1 MKTNRTK
8 EKIRKIVAV
17 FLALTLIN
25 QFVFPTV
32 CFALTSGPSQPEV
45 ESFEPVST
53 NQMVDL
59 FSGDFNYNIPLLTV
73 PGPNGGY
80 PVNLAY
86 HAGISMEQEASW
98 VGLGWNIN
106 PGVITRNMR
115 GLPDDLSG
123 ENVKKTFSVK
133 PNITAGFSISSLSLP
148 NNVELFG
155 FDAAI
160 KTKTF
165 QVRYNTYK
173 GLGYSY
179 SSSKTFM
186 NKSKEHAMSNPYL
199 NSCENLKF
207 TSGIDFDSQN
217 GIGVQ
222 PSISFAKQ
230 IQSSKTIR
238 YNEFNAGMKY
248 HSRSGISALTL
259 QVTTNK
265 YRPIY
270 FKGSK
275 NIKHSMTDASIKR
288 FQDGNAYPGR
298 GAGMS
303 FSAGSFIP
311 KSTNSFDGFSASGF
325 FKSGPSTGPVHFSK
339 AREVFISFEG
349 VLDKYHDYPAYGYLY
364 SQERGSAEDDALMD
378 FNRTAEFAITK
389 DAPSLPVPIM
399 TNDVYSVTGQGM
411 GMTFRPYRS
420 DVGVLY
426 DPKQTSDF
434 GSARLG
440 NEPSVPT
447 QHGGFNVALSYTHSY
462 SGKWKDKWDELDG
475 TYEFNSDFYF
485 KASGEQTA
493 DADTYGE
500 TERFGGENP
509 VDFRIGT
516 SFDGTLSWE
525 PEVYNKRPHIND
537 NVLAYNGR
545 HQKASRSQNIE
556 YRTRGQIVGSPD
568 YTGRAANIYT
578 EGYFPSSS
586 VSGAQYDFTQTYS
599 GAVKEK
605 QIGDISILNPEGS
618 RYVYGIPVYNIS
630 DKDAFFSTD
639 QLSTFSRTTSYSTQQ
654 ATTDNNSG
662 SEHLYSSTEIP
673 PYAYAYLLTA
683 IYSPDYVDVTGN
695 GPTEDDLG
703 YYVKFNYSKITNYNW
718 RSPYFKA
725 SYDQGFHSN
734 DKDDKAAYS
743 FGEKEVYYM
752 NSIETKT
759 HIAEFGISSRKDGF
773 GAAQEENLT
782 TTSYGQAQRKLDEIR
797 LYSKADRITPL
808 KTVHFVYSY
817 NLCGEVDN
825 NDKTA
830 DASANVEGANTKHGK
845 LTLTQVYFTYKNNA
859 KGSLSPYKFYYR
871 EDQPAYNPDYN
882 LDQMDCWGNYKP
894 DELVS
899 ASPTRNEEFPYVDQ
913 NADNRDDVDKY
924 AAAWN
929 LYQVTLPSGGQIT
942 VDYESDDY
950 AYVQNKLAMQMCPIE
965 CTGKDSDGNTTR
977 NTSETSLGETD
988 SDVNNRLYFTL
999 PIKAFSTADISKYID
1014 GLTDMYFKVYMKVP
1028 KVQDNEGGFTQDN
1041 HDYVEGYCKI
1051 DPSKCGIDITSGTS
1065 TTGYTRGYI
1074 YAKSVSV
1081 SSLNLGTKKVHP
1093 IRKATWEYLKMHR
1106 SDLLYPSNPFSDD
1119 DILSLNA
1126 FESIVSLFND
1136 FTSMLLGYYNACLIK
1151 GFSKEMELT
1160 SAHPSVIRLNNPI
1173 KCKAGGGHRVKKISI
1188 SDKWSALTGSAES
1201 DFSYGQEYI
1210 YTARD
1215 FSSYGVAEYEPMI
1228 GGAENPLHL
1237 PTDKFST
1244 ERRMMLNDKNFYMEY
1259 PLCEAYY
1266 PGANVGYSKVIVR
1279 NLSRLD
1285 QYGDDINK
1293 KTASG
1298 YGVTEFYTA
1307 KDFPVREYPTAVQ
1320 HKQYTPFGIFIP
1332 FIGQQEFNNNGYS
1345 QGYSVELNDMHGK
1358 LKAQS
1363 SFAFN
1368 SDYTD
1373 PDKAV
1378 SRTEFI
1384 YNTTSD
1390 YNPNATNR
1398 LLNLVTV
1405 LDGDADYRMAMM
1417 GQQIDFFYDMDQ
1429 HSTTSL
1435 QAGLQTNVDD
1445 AAIGVFIPTFIPTL
1459 NYSFSMFRSVV
1470 AMKVINKTGILV
1482 ETRSRNQ
1489 SSQTIE
1495 KSLMF
1500 DSKTGAP
1507 VLTSV
1512 TNDFDAPVYTYNFP
1526 AHWSYDAM
1534 GAASKN
1540 YNLTLGNVGNVNS
1553 GNYYVF
1559 NTSSGFNDADLVNYF
1574 SIGDKVK
1581 ITNSSGTS
1589 YCWVA
1594 SFNNSGYGVRLID
1607 ESGTTVPVGAI
1618 SFLQVVRS
1626 GRTNQTATTSGTI
1639 VSLQN
1644 PVTGPRI
1651 FPLFSAFNTALFNSE
1666 GMPASVTYD
1675 DCASG
1680 ESKTIYITIGSDYI
1694 KFTDDLECDIRCA
1707 CEGFIHLDPA
1717 VLALDCNQMVFTKRG
1732 KKVLIEYDN
1741 GSSIQEFYGTWED
1754 ENNCYPECMDG
1765 VLHAEAYRF
1774 TDKWSFDYADANV
1787 PSSLI
1792 GKTNGYRYGFR
1803 GIWRGESSYAFQID
1817 RKQSSPQTDIA
1828 KDGTY
1833 ENFVLFH
1840 WDPENLHST
1849 TNYDNP
1855 QWTFSSAETK
1865 YSPYGFNI
1873 EARNALN
1880 IYSAALYGYNSSVST
1895 AVASNATYYEIATDG
1910 FEDYTS
1916 NTYPGGSAP
1925 GHGHLKLRT
1934 SGNAPDLET
1943 DHVHSGKIS
1952 MNLDNAVDYN
1962 SIPVVTASLLNPNI
1976 PGAFPSAFSVVAG
1989 KKYTITAWVY
1999 SAAAGAIPSITVT
2012 NGLSVSTVVM
2022 PQKIEGWQHIETTF
2036 TAPSTGTVS
2045 IHLQYTGGN
2054 ATERLDD
2061 IRIQPFESA
2070 MKTFVYDPVTLWLVA
2085 TLDDRNFATF
2095 YSYDEEGVLVQ
2106 VKSETE
2112 KGIFTSQ
2119 TSRNNVHH

>member
-123 ENVKKTFSVK
+123 EKVEKTFSVK
-133 PNITAGFSISSLSLP
+133 PNITAGFSTSSLTWH
-148 NNVELFG
+148 NNIEVFG
-155 FDAAI
+155 FDAAT

-165 QVRYNTYK
+165 QIRYNSYK

-179 SSSKTFM
+179 SSSKTFGH
-186 NKSKEHAMSNPYL
+186 KSKENPDLFAYEGLRFMS
-199 NSCENLKF
+199 
-207 TSGIDFDSQN
+207 GVDFDSQN

-230 IQSSKTIR
+230 IKSSKGIR
-238 YNEFNAGMKY
+238 YNEFSTGMKY

-259 QVTTNK
+259 QAGRHRIQNAV
-265 YRPIY
+265 
-270 FKGSK
+270 SK
-275 NIKHSMTDASIKR
+275 
-288 FQDGNAYPGR
+288 

-303 FSAGSFIP
+303 FSAGSFVP
-311 KSTNSFDGFSASGF
+311 KSTNSLDGFSASGF
-325 FKSGPSTGPVHFSK
+325 FKSGPSAGPVHFSK
-339 AREVFISFEG
+339 ATEVFISFEG
-349 VLDKYHDYPAYGYLY
+349 ILDKYHDYPAYGYLY
-364 SQERGSAEDDALMD
+364 SQERGAAEDDALMD

-426 DPKQTSDF
+426 DPRQTSDF

-440 NEPSVPT
+440 NEPSAPP
-447 QHGGFNVALSYTHSY
+447 QHGGFNLAVSYTHSY

-485 KASGEQTA
+485 KAAGEQTA
-493 DADTYGE
+493 DADAYGE
-500 TERFGGENP
+500 TDRFGGESP

-525 PEVYNKRPHIND
+525 PEVYNKRPRSNV
-537 NVLAYNGR
+537 NVLTYNNR
-545 HQKASRSQNIE
+545 SQRARRSQNIE
-556 YRTRGQIVGSPD
+556 YRTRGQIFSSPD
-568 YTGRAANIYT
+568 YNGRSANIYS
-578 EGYFPSSS
+578 ENAFPSSS
-586 VSGAQYDFTQTYS
+586 VSGSQYDFTQTYS
-599 GAVKEK
+599 GKVKEK
-605 QIGDISILNPEGS
+605 QLGDISILNPEGS

-630 DKDAFFSTD
+630 DKSAFFSID
-639 QLSTFSRTTSYSTQQ
+639 QPSTFSRTTTYSSQQ
-654 ATTDNNSG
+654 ASTNNNSG
-662 SEHLYSSTEIP
+662 SEHLYSSTEMP

-695 GPTEDDLG
+695 GPSEDDLG
-703 YYVKFNYSKITNYNW
+703 YYVKFNYTKIDDNNPTHNNYRW
-718 RSPYFKA
+718 RSPYFNA

-743 FGEKEVYYM
+743 FGEKEIYFM

-759 HIAEFGISSRKDGF
+759 HIAEFQISPRKDGF
-773 GAAQEENLT
+773 GAAEEDNLT
-782 TTSYGQAQRKLDEIR
+782 TNGYGQAQRKLDEIR
-797 LYSKADRITPL
+797 LFSKANRITPL

-817 NLCGEVDN
+817 NLCGNVDN
-825 NDKTA
+825 NDNTA
-830 DASANVEGANTKHGK
+830 DASLNVVDGNTKQGK
-845 LTLTQVYFTYKNNA
+845 LTLTQVYFTYKNNK

-871 EDQPAYNPDYN
+871 EDLPAYNPDYN

-894 DELVS
+894 DELVG
-899 ASPTRNEEFPYVDQ
+899 ASQTRNEEFPYVDQ
-913 NADNRDDVDKY
+913 NIDNRDDVDKY

-965 CTGKDSDGNTTR
+965 FTGKESDGDITR
-977 NTSETSLGETD
+977 ATSQSTLGETD
-988 SDVNNRLYFTL
+988 ADVNNRLYFTL
-999 PIKAFSTADISKYID
+999 PIQSFNTADISKYID

-1028 KVQDNEGGFTQDN
+1028 KVQDNQGGFTQDN
-1041 HDYVEGYCKI
+1041 YDYVEGYCKI
-1051 DPSKCGIDITSGTS
+1051 DPTKCGIDITSASSG
-1065 TTGYTRGYI
+1065 GYTRGFVYV
-1074 YAKSVSV
+1074 KSVSV
-1081 SSLNLGTKKVHP
+1081 TSLNLGNKKVHP

-1106 SDLLYPSNPFSDD
+1106 NDLLYPSNPFTDD

-1136 FTSMLLGYYNACLIK
+1136 FSSMLLGYYNACLIK
-1151 GFSKEMELT
+1151 GFSKEMEIT

-1188 SDKWSALTGSAES
+1188 SDKWSALTSNAEA

-1244 ERRMMLNDKNFYMEY
+1244 ERRMMLNDKSFYMEY

-1285 QYGDDINK
+1285 QDGDDINK

-1298 YGVTEFYTA
+1298 YAVTEFYTA
-1307 KDFPVREYPTAVQ
+1307 KDFPVREYPTEVQ

-1378 SRTEFI
+1378 SCTEFI

-1445 AAIGVFIPTFIPTL
+1445 AAIGTFIPTFIPTL

-1489 SSQTIE
+1489 SSQCIA

-1526 AHWSYDAM
+1526 AHWYYDAM
-1534 GAASKN
+1534 GAASEN
-1540 YNLTLGNVGNVNS
+1540 YNFTLPNVGNVNT

-1559 NTSSGFNDADLVNYF
+1559 NSLSGYDDADLVNYF
-1574 SIGDKVK
+1574 SIGDKLR
-1581 ITNSSGTS
+1581 ITNGSGTS

-1607 ESGTTVPVGAI
+1607 ESGITVPVGAI

-1644 PVTGPRI
+1644 PVTEPRI
-1651 FPLFSAFNTALFNSE
+1651 FPLFSAFNTALHTSE
-1666 GMPASVTYD
+1666 EMPASVTYE

-1680 ESKTIYITIGSDYI
+1680 ESKTIYITTGPDYI
-1694 KFTDDLECDIRCA
+1694 KFTDDLECVRCE
-1707 CEGFIHLDPA
+1707 CEGFIRLAPA
-1717 VLALDCNQMVFTKRG
+1717 VLALDFHQLVFTKRG
-1732 KKVLIEYDN
+1732 KKVLIEYT
-1741 GSSIQEFYGTWED
+1741 GTPQQEFYGTWED
-1754 ENNCYPECMDG
+1754 ENHCYPECMDN

-1774 TDKWSFDYADANV
+1774 TDKWTFDYTDANA
-1787 PSSLI
+1787 PASLI

-1803 GIWRGESSYAFQID
+1803 GIWRGESSYAFQVD

-1840 WDPENLHST
+1840 WDPENPHST

-1855 QWTFSSAETK
+1855 QWTFASAQTK

-1873 EARNALN
+1873 EERNALN
-1880 IYSAALYGYNSSVST
+1880 IYSAALYGYSSSVST

-1910 FEDYTS
+1910 FEDYASNAYPTS
-1916 NTYPGGSAP
+1916 FTP
-1925 GHGHLKLRT
+1925 GHGHLTLRT
-1934 SGNAPDLET
+1934 SGIAPDLET
-1943 DHVHSGKIS
+1943 DHAHSGKVS

-1999 SAAAGAIPSITVT
+1999 SAAPGATPSVTVT
-2012 NGLSVSTVVM
+2012 NGLSTTSTIM

-2036 TAPSTGTVS
+2036 TAPSTGTISV
-2045 IHLQYTGGN
+2045 HLQYTGGN
-2054 ATERLDD
+2054 GTERLDD

-2112 KGIFTSQ
+2112 KGIFTSK
-2119 TSRNNVHH
+2119 TSRNNIHH